1 MQKLNKEKVN
11 QFEILRLINEK
22 MNNEYVEFLSSN
34 STGMKM
40 IDFNICFI
48 IKLGSVKGNIYFAET
63 GKLTKKRKIT

>member
-22 MNNEYVEFLSSN
+22 MNNEYIEFLSSN

-40 IDFNICFI
+40 VDFNICFI
-48 IKLGSVKGNIYFAET
+48 IQEGSVLGNVYFVET